1 MEVYN
6 MTMKVK
12 GKDLFCHKEIDNYI
26 AKFEDKI
33 RESEIKITK
42 LQEDITKIDAEI
54 DVLMEK
60 IIVKGNVFQKDL
72 ANAKARK
79 QNLMTEFE
87 EEKQMALK
95 IRDIMAGGIEKLLLE
110 ASKQIDEDLRIFND
124 VVEKE
129 IYRQLAE
136 IRDKQEELLLLAEKA
151 HRAVDVDIFQYN
163 QICEAFGLG
172 RYKRSVGFH
181 NALFMPHRQFSEY
194 SSALL
199 NCSNLQS
206 IESVLVRARADAN
219 AAHNSGKAEEDKE
232 QLPPAKTMEDVD
244 LDRFLKGIK

>member
-1 MEVYN
+1 MA
-6 MTMKVK
+6 MKVK

-26 AKFEDKI
+26 AKFEDTIK
-33 RESEIKITK
+33 ESEIKITK

-54 DVLMEK
+54 DVLMVK
-60 IIVKGNVFQKDL
+60 TIVEGNTFQKDL

-95 IRDIMAGGIEKLLLE
+95 IRDIMSEGIEKLLLE
-110 ASKQIDEDLRIFND
+110 ASKQIDEDLMIFND

-151 HRAVDVDIFQYN
+151 HRAVDVEVFQYN

-172 RYKRSVGFH
+172 RYKRSFGFH
-181 NALFMPHRQFSEY
+181 NALFIPHRQFSEY
-194 SSALL
+194 GSALI

-206 IESVLVRARADAN
+206 IESVLIRERADAN
-219 AAHNSGKAEEDKE
+219 AYHNFGKAEEDKE